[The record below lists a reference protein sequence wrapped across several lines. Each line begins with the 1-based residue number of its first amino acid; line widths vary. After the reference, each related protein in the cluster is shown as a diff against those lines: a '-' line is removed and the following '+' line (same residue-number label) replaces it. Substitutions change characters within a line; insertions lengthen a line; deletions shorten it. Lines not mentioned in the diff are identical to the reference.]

1 MLICTHVFFAEIR
14 FRNKKFDEI
23 CKLDSAFV
31 EDPTPKKNLNFIV
44 TTHSIL
50 HNVVPLRWNF
60 LRTSPHEC
68 SGKDSV

>member
-31 EDPTPKKNLNFIV
+31 EDPTPKKFKV
-44 TTHSIL
+44 HC
-50 HNVVPLRWNF
+50 HNALY
-60 LRTSPHEC
+60 SPQRGPAALEL
-68 SGKDSV
+68 STYLSARV